1 MKLTSR
7 GRYAVTAML
16 DMALRP
22 DGERVTLNEISQRQG
37 ISLSYLEQIF
47 AKLRKAGLVSSLRGP
62 GGGYTL
68 SRPAA
73 EITVGQII
81 QAVDVVMDA
90 RYCSG
95 GRNCNNGQE
104 CLSHM
109 LWNDLSIKVEHYLHS
124 ISLQSL
130 IDQRRAGMPGSV
142 EVSFPEG
149 ARQ

>member
-16 DMALRP
+16 DMALRTE
-22 DGERVTLNEISQRQG
+22 GERVTLNEISQRQG

-68 SRPAA
+68 SRPASQISVA
-73 EITVGQII
+73 QII
-81 QAVDVVMDA
+81 HAVDEVLDA
-90 RYCSG
+90 RYCG
-95 GRNCNNGQE
+95 GQRDCNNGQE

-109 LWNDLSIKVEHYLHS
+109 LWNDLSAKIEEYLDG
-124 ISLQSL
+124 ISLQQI
-130 IDQRRAGMPGSV
+130 IDQRASSMKSQV
-142 EVSFPEG
+142 EVTFPKG
-149 ARQ
+149 VMQ

>member
-22 DGERVTLNEISQRQG
+22 EGERVTLNEISRRQG

-68 SRPAA
+68 ARPAD
-73 EITVGQII
+73 EISVAQII
-81 QAVDVVMDA
+81 HAVDEVLDA
-90 RYCSG
+90 RYCGG
-95 GRNCNNGQE
+95 GRDCHNGQE
-104 CLSHM
+104 CLSHQ
-109 LWNDLSIKVEHYLHS
+109 LWNDLSERIESYLDS
-124 ISLQSL
+124 ITLQQL
-130 IDQRRAGMPGSV
+130 LDARQLGGPV
-142 EVSFPEG
+142 EVTFSRE
-149 ARQ
+149 AAY

>member
-22 DGERVTLNEISQRQG
+22 EGERVTLNEISQRQG

-47 AKLRKAGLVSSLRGP
+47 AKLRRAGLVSSLRGP

-81 QAVDVVMDA
+81 EAVDEVMDA

-95 GRNCNNGQE
+95 ERNCHNGQE

-109 LWNDLSIKVEHYLHS
+109 LWNDLSLRIEHYLHS

-130 IDQRRAGMPGSV
+130 INQRNARVSERI
-142 EVSFPEG
+142 EVNFPEG
-149 ARQ
+149 VRQ

>member
-22 DGERVTLNEISQRQG
+22 QGERVTLNEISQRQG

-47 AKLRKAGLVSSLRGP
+47 AKLRRAGLVSSLRGP

-68 SRPAA
+68 ARPASQ
-73 EITVGQII
+73 IMVGQII
-81 QAVDVVMDA
+81 EAVDEIMDA
-90 RYCSG
+90 RYCG
-95 GRNCNNGQE
+95 GERNCNNGHE

-109 LWNDLSIKVEHYLHS
+109 LWNDLSMRIEQYLHG

-130 IDQRRAGMPGSV
+130 IDQRRSGRT
-142 EVSFPEG
+142 EVVFEG
-149 ARQ
+149 DRSWQ

>member
-22 DGERVTLNEISQRQG
+22 EGERVTLNEISQRQG

-47 AKLRKAGLVSSLRGP
+47 SKLRRAGLVSSLRGP

-68 SRPAA
+68 AKPPE
-73 EITVGQII
+73 EITVSAVIY
-81 QAVDVVMDA
+81 AVDEVMDA

-95 GRNCNNGQE
+95 GRDCHQGGE
-104 CLSHM
+104 CLSHQ
-109 LWNDLSIKVEHYLHS
+109 LWSDLSEQIEAYLNS
-124 ISLQSL
+124 ITLGQL
-130 IDQRRAGMPGSV
+130 IEQRQRDRQRYQ
-142 EVSFPEG
+142 EVTFTEG
-149 ARQ
+149 VM

>member
-22 DGERVTLNEISQRQG
+22 QGERVTLNEISQRQG

-47 AKLRKAGLVSSLRGP
+47 AKLRRANLVSSLRGP

-68 SRPAA
+68 ARPAA

-81 QAVDVVMDA
+81 QAVDELMDA
-90 RYCSG
+90 RYCQG
-95 GRNCNNGQE
+95 GRNCHNGHE

-109 LWNDLSIKVEHYLHS
+109 LWNDLSIKIETYLHG
-124 ISLQSL
+124 ISLQNL
-130 IDQRRAGMPGSV
+130 IDQRRAGMSGRV
-142 EVSFPEG
+142 EVSFAEG
-149 ARQ
+149 VRQ

>member
-16 DMALRP
+16 DMALRSE
-22 DGERVTLNEISQRQG
+22 GERITLNEISQRQG

-68 SRPAA
+68 AKSLG
-73 EITVGQII
+73 EITVSAII
-81 QAVDVVMDA
+81 HAVDEVMDA

-95 GRNCNNGQE
+95 NRDCNQGSE
-104 CLSHM
+104 CLSHK
-109 LWNDLSIKVEHYLHS
+109 LWNDLSEQIERYLNS
-124 ISLQSL
+124 ITLAQL
-130 IDQRRAGMPGSV
+130 IQQRQAEKQTRQ
-142 EVSFPEG
+142 EVTFMEG
-149 ARQ
+149 VM